1 MYLPGWK
8 AKKGDIVCSVAP
20 LTGAVVKG
28 TEVLVIGTSPRIG
41 QDALLVMEKDFRA
54 HEKLQDHPVAEEKIK
69 RLEEQGDEV
78 LREQKTLRKQMR
90 RANQNISAICQAI
103 PGARCK

>member
-1 MYLPGWK
+1 MTNILTVQSVIKVVVWLVPILFAMGIFYAQTEEAIAK
-8 AKKGDIVCSVAP
+8 ASSV
-20 LTGAVVKG
+20 
-28 TEVLVIGTSPRIG
+28 EN
-41 QDALLVMEKDFRA
+41 DFRA

-69 RLEEQGDEV
+69 RLEEQGKEV
-78 LREQKTLRKQMR
+78 LREQKTLRKNMR

>member
-1 MYLPGWK
+1 MARTNILTSQNIVK
-8 AKKGDIVCSVAP
+8 AAVWLVPILFAMGVFYATTQSAVAK
-20 LTGAVVKG
+20 AN
-28 TEVLVIGTSPRIG
+28 S
-41 QDALLVMEKDFRA
+41 MEKDFRA

>member
-1 MYLPGWK
+1 MARTNILTSQNIVK
-8 AKKGDIVCSVAP
+8 AAVWLIPILFAMGVFYATTQSAVAK
-20 LTGAVVKG
+20 AN
-28 TEVLVIGTSPRIG
+28 S
-41 QDALLVMEKDFRA
+41 MEKDFRA

-69 RLEEQGDEV
+69 RLEEQGKEV
-78 LREQKTLRKQMR
+78 LREQKTLRKNMR